1 MSLEKMLDI
10 TRGTEGILDIRD
22 QEGDNAL
29 HMAAEEGSLQC
40 CKVLIKYG
48 GKALMGSCDKDGNTA
63 IHLSVNGGETAAT
76 RLLLKH
82 TEKTERGQIFKKPN
96 HEGEVPMEC

>member
-48 GKALMGSCDKDGNTA
+48 GKALMGSFDKDGNTA
-63 IHLSVNGGETAAT
+63 IHLSVNGGETAT
-76 RLLLKH
+76 TQLLLRL
-82 TEKTERGQIFKKPN
+82 TEKTELRKIFKKQN
-96 HEGEVPMEC
+96 NEGELSMEC